1 MHRGDRVERAT
12 PAPPGHRTAMHRA
25 RQPLG
30 RTDVPRP
37 DQLPGSLGP
46 PARSPWRRLLALV
59 VLTLAALF
67 AVAAP
72 AAAHLDLES
81 SVPAEGGVLEAGDP
95 VVLTFT
101 RAATLSG
108 KGFSLF
114 DARGARVPV
123 TITGEGTTWRV
134 RPNAALPPGR
144 YGLTW
149 RVVAGDSHPMT
160 GVVRFGVPGV
170 AQAPPGRATPAPST
184 APVTTPEAS
193 SPAGPA
199 GGDHSG
205 MAGHGAGDDAAL
217 HAAMTGD
224 TASSS
229 GAWDALATLARW
241 ASLGGIVV
249 AVGALVVVVSTLVGS
264 DGDVRLSERVVRT
277 AAAVAAVGALVE
289 GAWLLATLG
298 TAAPWQPAA
307 AVGLRLVGAAGL
319 ALTLRLLPR
328 GSGGRRSH
336 DVPVLPG
343 EPVPEDPAPGGHAPA
358 PGGLPARGRALGA
371 VNTAV
376 LPAPVLPA
384 PVRTGRVRGV
394 PSRPVTATALSSL
407 LLLSFLF
414 DGHTVVVGPWPL
426 VAAAALAH
434 TAAAAVWVG
443 GVVLLATLL
452 LVRARAGV
460 PTGAG
465 ELAVRF
471 SIPATAAVVVAG
483 IAGLA
488 LTALIVESPSD
499 LVGTPW
505 GRVLLVKLGLVAVV
519 GLMGW
524 ANNRYA
530 LPALDAWRPHTARLL
545 RRTVAAEAAVM
556 VAVLLA
562 TAVLVASG
570 M

>member
-1 MHRGDRVERAT
+1 VRPRG
-12 PAPPGHRTAMHRA
+12 RTAWYRRA
-25 RQPLG
+25 
-30 RTDVPRP
+30 
-37 DQLPGSLGP
+37 
-46 PARSPWRRLLALV
+46 LLFALAV
-59 VLTLAALF
+59 AGLL

-81 SVPAEGGVLEAGDP
+81 SDPADGGVLKPSAA

-101 RAATLSG
+101 KSATLSG
-108 KGFSLF
+108 GGFSLF

-123 TITGEGTTWRV
+123 TITGDGTTWQV
-134 RPNAALPPGR
+134 RPNVALPPGR

-149 RVVAGDSHPMT
+149 RVVAGDTHPMT
-160 GVVRFGVPGV
+160 GVVRFGVAG
-170 AQAPPGRATPAPST
+170 AAKAPPGRATSTPSA

-193 SPAGPA
+193 APGGPA
-199 GGDHSG
+199 GDDHSG

-224 TASSS
+224 TAASS
-229 GAWDALATLARW
+229 GPWDALAALARW
-241 ASLGGIVV
+241 ASLGGIVI
-249 AVGALVVVVSTLVGS
+249 AVGALVIVVTTLVGS
-264 DGDVRLSERVVRT
+264 DGDVRLSERVVRI
-277 AAAVAAVGALVE
+277 AAAVAAAGALVE
-289 GAWLLATLG
+289 GLWLLATVG
-298 TAAPWQPAA
+298 TGAPWQPVAA
-307 AVGLRLVGAAGL
+307 IGLRLVGAAGL
-319 ALTLRLLPR
+319 ALSLRLLPR

-336 DVPVLPG
+336 DVAVLPD
-343 EPVPEDPAPGGHAPA
+343 EPAPGGYGPVASA
-358 PGGLPARGRALGA
+358 SSGGRPVGAL
-371 VNTAV
+371 NTAV

-384 PVRTGRVRGV
+384 PVRVGRVRGI
-394 PSRPVTATALSSL
+394 PSRPVTAGALSSL
-407 LLLSFLF
+407 LLVSFLF
-414 DGHTVVVGPWPL
+414 DGHTAVVGPWPV

-471 SIPATAAVVVAG
+471 SIPATVAVVVAG
-483 IAGLA
+483 VAGLA

-519 GLMGW
+519 ALMGW